1 MDPTR
6 VLAQL
11 ERIVASAVFVD
22 AQRASS
28 FLRFIVA
35 RTLDGRTS
43 EIKESTIAI
52 EVLGRSP
59 SFDSKTDP
67 IVRVEAA
74 RLRDRLRDYYDRHG
88 HADDVLISVPKGAY
102 VPQFVEREPQTQ
114 ASGRAPALD
123 LPPAGTDFES
133 FAISPDG
140 RRIAFTAQGHG
151 NLMLWVRELDS
162 LDARPIARNRNGGV
176 SVLVSG

>member
-1 MDPTR
+1 MIGDISFEAAADPDTWTR
-6 VLAQL
+6 PESLAQL
-11 ERIVASAVFVD
+11 ERILTSAVFVD

-43 EIKESTIAI
+43 EIKESIIAI

-88 HADDVLISVPKGAY
+88 
-102 VPQFVEREPQTQ
+102 Q
-114 ASGRAPALD
+114 
-123 LPPAGTDFES
+123 
-133 FAISPDG
+133 
-140 RRIAFTAQGHG
+140 RR
-151 NLMLWVRELDS
+151 
-162 LDARPIARNRNGGV
+162 
-176 SVLVSG
+176 

>member
-11 ERIVASAVFVD
+11 ERILASAVFVD

-52 EVLGRSP
+52 EVMGRSP

-114 ASGRAPALD
+114 VFRTCSGCRYF
-123 LPPAGTDFES
+123 LPPERISNPSPSHRTADES
-133 FAISPDG
+133 RSRL
-140 RRIAFTAQGHG
+140 RR
-151 NLMLWVRELDS
+151 V
-162 LDARPIARNRNGGV
+162 GV
-176 SVLVSG
+176 